1 MKDFERPYV
10 TVDVVI
16 FALIKNELNVL
27 LVQRGGETDDPY
39 PNMWNLVGGYVDVD
53 KDDDLKACAL
63 RKLKEKTGLV
73 APYLEPLPSWGS
85 KTRDVRHKWSVTHA
99 FFALITVKDD
109 QLKVGGNANDLKWF
123 PVSDWDSKNSV
134 RLAFDHEEI
143 LRTAIDFLRT
153 KVQFTSLPAY
163 LIEEP
168 FTIFELQLAYEQVMD
183 MTLDK
188 SSFRK
193 RALDQDDFLIEA
205 GVVDVGAPHKAQ
217 TYRVSGRKKHRV
229 HSFPRA
235 LGTKRGPTS
244 A

>member
-1 MKDFERPYV
+1 
-10 TVDVVI
+10 
-16 FALIKNELNVL
+16 
-27 LVQRGGETDDPY
+27 
-39 PNMWNLVGGYVDVD
+39 
-53 KDDDLKACAL
+53 
-63 RKLKEKTGLV
+63 
-73 APYLEPLPSWGS
+73 
-85 KTRDVRHKWSVTHA
+85 
-99 FFALITVKDD
+99 
-109 QLKVGGNANDLKWF
+109 
-123 PVSDWDSKNSV
+123 V

-217 TYRVSGRKKHRV
+217 THRVSGRKKHRV